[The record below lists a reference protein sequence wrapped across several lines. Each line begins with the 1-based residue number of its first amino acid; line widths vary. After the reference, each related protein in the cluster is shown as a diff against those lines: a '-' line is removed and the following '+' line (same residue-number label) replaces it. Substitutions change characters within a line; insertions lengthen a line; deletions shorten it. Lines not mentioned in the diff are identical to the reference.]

1 MSKLDINAILNKSLS
16 KKLET
21 VQESETTTA
30 PTTNLAVSLEDAGK
44 EPAKED
50 CVGCGKNAALAL
62 QLENVAY
69 KERVEQFIGEDVV
82 NNIKAALGAGLAT
95 FAVLEARHS

>member
-1 MSKLDINAILNKSLS
+1 
-16 KKLET
+16 LET
-21 VQESETTTA
+21 VQETDTSTT
-30 PTTNLAVSLEDAGK
+30 PKLAISLEDAG
-44 EPAKED
+44 KED

>member
-1 MSKLDINAILNKSLS
+1 MSKLDINTILNKSLS

-21 VQESETTTA
+21 VQESDTSTT
-30 PTTNLAVSLEDAGK
+30 PKLAVSLEDAGK

>member
-1 MSKLDINAILNKSLS
+1 MSKLDINTILNKSLS

-21 VQESETTTA
+21 VQESDTSTT
-30 PTTNLAVSLEDAGK
+30 PKLAVSLEDAGK
-44 EPAKED
+44 EPGKED
-50 CVGCGKNAALAL
+50 CPGCGKNAALAL